1 MITSSV
7 KAKEKIA
14 AKVIETSD
22 PKACQNQQSLCLTEE
37 CIVSGI
43 FLYGL
48 YSVNL
53 ISQND
58 YMVIISWATH
68 RIDGSS
74 SGSLRR
80 FLSILLWRMDEEA
93 RCTKGSSQEQSI

>member
-1 MITSSV
+1 LITSSV
-7 KAKEKIA
+7 KAKEKVA
-14 AKVIETSD
+14 AKVIETNSD

-58 YMVIISWATH
+58 MSLKCYRYPWKAKTDWFERNQH
-68 RIDGSS
+68 DQGNFRIV
-74 SGSLRR
+74 LRYR
-80 FLSILLWRMDEEA
+80 LKL
-93 RCTKGSSQEQSI
+93 